1 MVKYCFCNIE
11 PQAAAAAVPA
21 AGLLYPVKRHKYIL
35 QILFLYAGIRIL
47 NTENAILQGHCNYS
61 PFSGLGRGISK
72 HIGEN
77 LFQQAPVPL
86 IMKILLDLHAQ
97 PHLSV
102 LDPPLYL
109 LAAFPEHP
117 ADIQIC
123 PGQLKIT
130 AAHSVKKGK

>member
-21 AGLLYPVKRHKYIL
+21 AGLLYPVKRHKYIF

-61 PFSGLGRGISK
+61 PFSGIGRGISK

-86 IMKILLDLHAQ
+86 IMKI
-97 PHLSV
+97 
-102 LDPPLYL
+102 
-109 LAAFPEHP
+109 
-117 ADIQIC
+117 QIGRASC
-123 PGQLKIT
+123 RER
-130 AAHSVKKGK
+130 V